1 MVQKHQVPTEG
12 FSKEVLLVNTGKATK
27 NQSFKDYWSAVFIC
41 QMEKNG
47 RVYLSRRLDMAFET
61 YKQ

>member
-1 MVQKHQVPTEG
+1 M
-12 FSKEVLLVNTGKATK
+12 GKATK
-27 NQSFKDYWSAVFIC
+27 NQSFKDYCSAVFIC

-47 RVYLSRRLDMAFET
+47 RVYLSRRSDMAFET